1 MIKRAL
7 ISVFDK
13 TGMIPFA
20 KGLVDIGFELIS
32 TGGTKHALEEAGLP
46 VVSVS
51 EITEFPEMLDGRVKT
66 LHPKIHGGLLA
77 IRDNESHIRDM
88 QTNGIAPIDLVVCNL
103 YPFKETIA
111 KPGATFADAI
121 ENIDIGG
128 PSMIRSAAKNHAF
141 VTVVT
146 DPADYEAVLN
156 ELKTLGETSLSLRQ
170 KLAAKAFRLSAAY
183 DALIADYL
191 TKQTG
196 ERFPERLTKTFDL
209 HQALRYGENP
219 HQEAAFY
226 RDVFVETGT
235 LAASEQLH
243 GKALSFNNIRD
254 ADSALKIIKE
264 LDKPAVCAV
273 KHMNPCGVGLGET
286 VEEAYIKAYEADPVS
301 IFGGIIAANRPI
313 DEATARRMSEL
324 FLEIIIAPAFSK
336 EALAILTRKKNIRL
350 LTVPMEENVCRRHS
364 LTSVAGGLLIQD
376 EDALCFG
383 DAELTYPTKRRPTEA
398 EMRDLILAWQVV
410 KHVKSNAIVLA
421 KEDRTVGI
429 GAGQM
434 NRVGS
439 VRIAVEQAGDEA
451 RGAVMA
457 SDAFFPMPDSVEEA
471 AKAGITAIIQP
482 GGSIRDQDSIEKAD
496 QYGIAMVFTGIR
508 HFKH

>member
-1 MIKRAL
+1 
-7 ISVFDK
+7 
-13 TGMIPFA
+13 
-20 KGLVDIGFELIS
+20 
-32 TGGTKHALEEAGLP
+32 
-46 VVSVS
+46 
-51 EITEFPEMLDGRVKT
+51 
-66 LHPKIHGGLLA
+66 
-77 IRDNESHIRDM
+77 
-88 QTNGIAPIDLVVCNL
+88 
-103 YPFKETIA
+103 
-111 KPGATFADAI
+111 
-121 ENIDIGG
+121 
-128 PSMIRSAAKNHAF
+128 
-141 VTVVT
+141 
-146 DPADYEAVLN
+146 
-156 ELKTLGETSLSLRQ
+156 
-170 KLAAKAFRLSAAY
+170 
-183 DALIADYL
+183 
-191 TKQTG
+191 
-196 ERFPERLTKTFDL
+196 
-209 HQALRYGENP
+209 
-219 HQEAAFY
+219 
-226 RDVFVETGT
+226 VEG
-235 LAASEQLH
+235 
-243 GKALSFNNIRD
+243 
-254 ADSALKIIKE
+254 
-264 LDKPAVCAV
+264 
-273 KHMNPCGVGLGET
+273 
-286 VEEAYIKAYEADPVS
+286 AYIKAYEADPVS

-324 FLEIIIAPAFSK
+324 FLEIIIAPGFSQ

-350 LTVPMEENVCRRHS
+350 LTVPMEEKVRHRHS
-364 LTSVAGGLLIQD
+364 LTSVDSGLLIQD
-376 EDALCFG
+376 EDALCFS

-439 VRIAVEQAGDEA
+439 VRIAVDQAGDEA